1 MDQNFAWLFLEAAIF
16 FSICFHNFVL
26 MKRLKIWNNAHNTPF
41 SLWKAWIC
49 LLYKWWLIHDPN
61 KVLNI
66 SYKQWQWLKE
76 RKSFNQSSFLSFF
89 FLSVCVTSQN
99 CFFCPNSYRVEGYQA
114 LPTWSR
120 QFSGAEQI
128 LHVFLSLWAVLLWLP
143 DTKLGLCFWLRVRS
157 TILQGP
163 IFPIENLLMMTTSFW
178 EGQKIR

>member
-26 MKRLKIWNNAHNTPF
+26 MKRLKIWNNAHNAPF

-89 FLSVCVTSQN
+89 FSLCVCHFTKL
-99 CFFCPNSYRVEGYQA
+99 FF
-114 LPTWSR
+114 LPKCLQGGGVPGTAH
-120 QFSGAEQI
+120 SGADSSQGQSRFCTFSSASGQYYCDCQI
-128 LHVFLSLWAVLLWLP
+128 
-143 DTKLGLCFWLRVRS
+143 
-157 TILQGP
+157 Q
-163 IFPIENLLMMTTSFW
+163 N
-178 EGQKIR
+178 